1 MLWAI
6 IPLQWL
12 HILIAIFWFGSL
24 LTLNLALVPALKIMQ
39 FDAQKSWLTAF
50 EEKYGRIVAAAGGL
64 TIVLGTLRGI
74 VGGVLGELRTAYG
87 VTFIASV
94 VLTIGI
100 AVIGARLTG
109 PMFSKLSGAMSREE
123 VAALLP
129 RASRYARI
137 ELAAFL
143 VVFTLMIAM
152 RFGL

>member
-1 MLWAI
+1 M
-6 IPLQWL
+6 
-12 HILIAIFWFGSL
+12 
-24 LTLNLALVPALKIMQ
+24 
-39 FDAQKSWLTAF
+39 
-50 EEKYGRIVAAAGGL
+50 
-64 TIVLGTLRGI
+64 
-74 VGGVLGELRTAYG
+74 LGELRTAYG

-123 VAALLP
+123 VDALLP